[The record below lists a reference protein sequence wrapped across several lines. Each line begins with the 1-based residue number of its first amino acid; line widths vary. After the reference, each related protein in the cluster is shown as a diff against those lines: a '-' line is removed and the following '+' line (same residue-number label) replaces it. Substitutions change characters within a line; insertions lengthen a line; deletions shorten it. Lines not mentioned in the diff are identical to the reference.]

1 MHLAHAVRHFVEQ
14 RVNKESAADVPL
26 LLGLWARV
34 PFLAAAR
41 DAEDRLTGRLARI
54 REEVKQRAEE
64 SVRWAQEQ
72 EEAEKQA
79 EIERKIF
86 EVEEKYRLKMAA
98 RRKM

>member
-1 MHLAHAVRHFVEQ
+1 MHLSHAVRHFVEQ
-14 RVNKESAADVPL
+14 RVNVESTTDVPL

-54 REEVKQRAEE
+54 REEVRRRAEE
-64 SVRWAQEQ
+64 SIRWALEQ
-72 EEAEKQA
+72 EAAEKQA
-79 EIERKIF
+79 EIERKIYD
-86 EVEEKYRLKMAA
+86 VEEKHRLKMAA